1 METHDPRQPTNKNA
15 ILVATIGK
23 GKIIYA
29 SLALA
34 QQITGG
40 VPGAM
45 RLLVNLASAG
55 LSAEPK

>member
-1 METHDPRQPTNKNA
+1 
-15 ILVATIGK
+15 VATIGK
-23 GKIIYA
+23 GKIVYT
-29 SLALA
+29 SLSVA